1 MSEEQFPHRLV
12 LDQRKRPTMT
22 GVGEVI
28 SFEEDGVVLKTTQGI
43 LQLQGRGLKLQTL
56 VPDGGQLEIT
66 GLITGL
72 CYQEPKAKGGWARR
86 LLE

>member
-12 LDQRKRPTMT
+12 LDQRKRLTMT